1 MQSERRKLEN
11 RRLNVTTGLKT
22 ESGKY
27 HVSFGVEPETGRIGE
42 VFIRGSKSGSD
53 MDILLDDA
61 SVVLSLALQYGLPL
75 EQLLHSL
82 HTGRE
87 EGGTSIIAKVIAVM
101 NEEIDKIKAEV
112 PNRSPPPSQDVPE
125 QDSSPEEGEGSLQEK

>member
-11 RRLNVTTGLKT
+11 RRLNVTTCLKT

-61 SVVLSLALQYGLPL
+61 TVILSLALQYGVPL
-75 EQLLHSL
+75 DQLIHSL

-87 EGGTSIIAKVIAVM
+87 EGGTSVLARAIVM
-101 NEEIDKIKAEV
+101 MDDERRKD
-112 PNRSPPPSQDVPE
+112 
-125 QDSSPEEGEGSLQEK
+125 EGH

>member
-1 MQSERRKLEN
+1 M
-11 RRLNVTTGLKT
+11 NVTTGLKT

-27 HVSFGVEPETGRIGE
+27 HVSFGVEPETGIIGE

-61 SVVLSLALQYGLPL
+61 TVILSLALQYGVPL
-75 EQLLHSL
+75 DQLIHSL

-87 EGGTSIIAKVIAVM
+87 EGGTSVLARAIVLMDNERRKDEGSKEKIAGGKIAGIPV
-101 NEEIDKIKAEV
+101 V
-112 PNRSPPPSQDVPE
+112 PSTDNA
-125 QDSSPEEGEGSLQEK
+125 PEEG